1 MKPSRKFEVI
11 FDAGPWLE
19 KIASLEE
26 KVGTPGFW
34 GDPRE
39 ANRTIQE
46 LKEAKTKVEPLLSCQ
61 KGLHDLSDLLTVVGK
76 EDADALK
83 ECEEELRRLEEKVR
97 TLETQRLL
105 GGENDVR
112 DAILSINAGAGGT
125 ESCDW
130 AAMLLRMYERWAE
143 RKKYKVETV
152 DFLPGEEAGIKNV
165 TFLVKGEC
173 AYGLLKSE
181 IGVHRLVRI
190 SPFDANKRRHTSFAS
205 VDVIPQVPEDVQIEV
220 KESDL
225 RIDTYRSS
233 GKGGQHVNVTDSAVR
248 ITHIPTGIVV
258 QCQNERSQHKN
269 RATAMKVLRA
279 RLYEKEAKEKREAL
293 QKAYG
298 EKEAIAWGSQIRSY
312 VFQPYQ
318 MVKDHRTEAETSN
331 TTQVMGGDIDLF
343 IRAFLEW
350 KAEKG
355 STREGK
361 K

>member
-1 MKPSRKFEVI
+1 MRPLRKFEVI
-11 FDAGPWLE
+11 FDVDNSL
-19 KIASLEE
+19 KTITSLEAE
-26 KVGTPGFW
+26 MAHPLFW
-34 GDPRE
+34 NDPPK
-39 ANRTIQE
+39 ANETIRK
-46 LKEAKTKVEPLLSCQ
+46 LKRLKAKIEPWLSCQ
-61 KGLHDLSDLLTVVGK
+61 KSCAELNELLTIVEADDLKSVG
-76 EDADALK
+76 
-83 ECEEELRRLEEKVR
+83 ECEKELTLLEKKIQ
-97 TLETQRLL
+97 TFETQRLL
-105 GGENDVR
+105 GGDNDAE

-143 RKKYKVETV
+143 EKSFKVETV

-165 TFLVKGEC
+165 TVMVKGDY

-205 VDVIPQVPEDVQIEV
+205 VDVIPQVPDDVPVEI

-225 RIDTYRSS
+225 RTDTYRSS
-233 GKGGQHVNVTDSAVR
+233 GKGGQHVNVTGSAVR
-248 ITHIPTGIVV
+248 ITHLLTGTVV

-269 RATAMKVLRA
+269 KTTAMKVLRA
-279 RLYEKEAKEKREAL
+279 RLYEKQKRERKEAL

-331 TTQVMGGDIDLF
+331 TGEVMDGGIDLF
-343 IRAFLEW
+343 IQAFLEW
-350 KAEKG
+350 GAGKG
-355 STREGK
+355 KRVQG
-361 K
+361 